1 MRLGE
6 QAKVLKDEIRRLVNL
21 QRRNRKI
28 IVDNVLWFYFRLERN
43 QEREEGLSNL
53 EYLKN
58 IILKVAYT
66 FCNAFNLFFIYFH
79 FLTRFLYADVVLE

>member
-28 IVDNVLWFYFRLERN
+28 IVDNVL
-43 QEREEGLSNL
+43 
-53 EYLKN
+53 
-58 IILKVAYT
+58 
-66 FCNAFNLFFIYFH
+66 
-79 FLTRFLYADVVLE
+79 

>member
-58 IILKVAYT
+58 IILKVPYT
-66 FCNAFNLFFIYFH
+66 FCNTFNLFLIYFH
-79 FLTRFLYADVVLE
+79 FLTHFLYADVVLE